1 MNSIKNEV
9 QFSKNSLTLENL
21 ELRKGY
27 KKLFSNLNLK
37 FKYGKI
43 YLVVGSN
50 GIGKTTLLKCI
61 SGLTIPDSGDIFWNN
76 NSIKNNLNDFAN
88 NLFFLGHSNSLHPG
102 LSIFENIN
110 YLSLLKNSPIQFK
123 NNNDEFEIL
132 GLNDIR
138 IPELSNGQK
147 RRVALSILSNCEKP
161 LWILDEP
168 LNSVDKNYKK
178 IFIKMIQN
186 HSKRNGISIISSH
199 EVDDFRLNENII
211 IIDLDK
217 I

>member
-9 QFSKNSLTLENL
+9 QFSKNSLTLENV
-21 ELRKGY
+21 ELSKGY
-27 KKLFSNLNLK
+27 KKLFSNFNLK

-43 YLVVGSN
+43 YLVVCSN
-50 GIGKTTLLKCI
+50 CIGKTTLLKCI
-61 SGLTIPDSGDIFWNN
+61 CGLTIPDSGDIFWNN
-76 NSIKNNLNDFAN
+76 NPIKSNLKDFAN
-88 NLFFLGHSNSLHPG
+88 DVYFLGHSNSLHPG

-110 YLSLLKNSPIQFK
+110 YLSLLKNSHTQFK
-123 NNNDEFEIL
+123 NKNDKFGIL
-132 GLNDIR
+132 ELNDIR
-138 IPELSNGQK
+138 VPELSNGQK

-178 IFIKMIQN
+178 IFMNMIQN

-199 EVDDFRLNENII
+199 EVNDYSLNENVI
-211 IIDLDK
+211 IIDLNK

>member
-9 QFSKNSLTLENL
+9 QFSKNSLTLENV
-21 ELRKGY
+21 ELSKGY
-27 KKLFSNLNLK
+27 KKLFSNFNLK

-61 SGLTIPDSGDIFWNN
+61 CGLTIPDSGDIFWNN
-76 NSIKNNLNDFAN
+76 SPIKSNLKDFAN
-88 NLFFLGHSNSLHPG
+88 DVYFLGHSNSLHPG

-110 YLSLLKNSPIQFK
+110 YLSLLKNSRTQFK
-123 NNNDEFEIL
+123 NKNDEFGIL
-132 GLNDIR
+132 RLNDIR
-138 IPELSNGQK
+138 VPELSNGQK

-178 IFIKMIQN
+178 IFMNMIQN

-199 EVDDFRLNENII
+199 EVNDYSLDENVI
-211 IIDLDK
+211 IIDLNK

>member
-1 MNSIKNEV
+1 MLKD
-9 QFSKNSLTLENL
+9 
-21 ELRKGY
+21 
-27 KKLFSNLNLK
+27 FSNNV
-37 FKYGKI
+37 Y
-43 YLVVGSN
+43 
-50 GIGKTTLLKCI
+50 
-61 SGLTIPDSGDIFWNN
+61 
-76 NSIKNNLNDFAN
+76 
-88 NLFFLGHSNSLHPG
+88 FLGHSNSLHPG

-110 YLSLLKNSPIQFK
+110 YLSLLKNSRTQFK
-123 NNNDEFEIL
+123 NKNDEFGIL

-147 RRVALSILSNCEKP
+147 RRVALSILCNCEKP

-178 IFIKMIQN
+178 IFMKMIQN

-199 EVDDFRLNENII
+199 EVNDYSLDENVI
-211 IIDLDK
+211 IIDLNK